1 MFRVLIACAKGGVGK
16 TTISTTLAGAWAL
29 EGRAVALADA
39 DPQGSARIWCERR
52 AGFPGEVAALDGTRR
67 DWARRLPEGVDRVV
81 IDAPAGAMARD
92 LSRFLDEVDALV
104 VPVLPSVLDMEATV
118 RFLNPLAEHPRVA
131 SGALPVGLVA
141 NRLRPWTQASQQAL
155 SQLGEWPCELVAQLR
170 ETQAYA
176 LLAGLGRC
184 LFDYQSQNVREHQQ
198 DWVPLLR
205 WLERARRRR

>member
-1 MFRVLIACAKGGVGK
+1 MSTETWGVALLILAAILAGVAIPTLLQLK
-16 TTISTTLAGAWAL
+16 ATLRALELATTRTGPRLDETLATVHG
-29 EGRAVALADA
+29 VA
-39 DPQGSARIWCERR
+39 
-52 AGFPGEVAALDGTRR
+52 TK
-67 DWARRLPEGVDRVV
+67 
-81 IDAPAGAMARD
+81 
-92 LSRFLDEVDALV
+92 VDALV

-131 SGALPVGLVA
+131 SGELPVGLVA

-155 SQLGEWPCELVAQLR
+155 SQLGAWPCELVAQLR

>member
-29 EGRAVALADA
+29 EGRAVALVDA

-67 DWARRLPEGVDRVV
+67 DWARRLPEGVERVV
-81 IDAPAGAMARD
+81 IDAPAGAMAKD

-118 RFLNPLAEHPRVA
+118 RFLNALADVPRVA
-131 SGALPVGLVA
+131 SGKVPVGLVA
-141 NRLRPWTQASQQAL
+141 NRLKPRTQASQQVVDQL
-155 SQLGEWPCELVAQLR
+155 SQWPVGLVAQLR
-170 ETQAYA
+170 DTQAYV
-176 LLAGLGRC
+176 LLSGLGKC
-184 LFDYQSQNVREHQQ
+184 LFDFRSESVREHQK
-198 DWVPLLR
+198 DWEPLLR
-205 WLERARRRR
+205 WLKHVRKRA